1 MIAQA
6 RLVVLKTVA
15 QATVT
20 NIASPPTSISM
31 EQSLSQ
37 FGSSLNL
44 SNNLTAANY
53 EVVSS
58 NHNHHNHTNHNHAPN
73 QDIPMRSSSHLLQT
87 NNSSSLL
94 RKQSSSQSSLLKSG
108 KKRDRD
114 RSVTWDESVN
124 DLQKSHS
131 VFKKPKRM
139 GSSLK
144 RSIKSFGKPDSDHFQ
159 SAKNA
164 TFAEFGHLTQNPNF
178 SKLSQTRN
186 DPNDVPVKT
195 HHLSTM
201 NLGARHSLSRN
212 FAGGGNS
219 NFDGGGNDKNMN
231 ASFDS
236 KPLMSTTRTAR
247 TPPPSLISSHSLL
260 RKPTFTE
267 LARNAKYSQPKPMA
281 QNSLLPLQ
289 TLMNPGEKS
298 SKDMKRT
305 PTMLENILLKKTQQP
320 KSSGG
325 GGNADWGL

>member
-20 NIASPPTSISM
+20 NIVSPPTSIST
-31 EQSLSQ
+31 EKSLSQ

-44 SNNLTAANY
+44 SNNLTTTNNEAA
-53 EVVSS
+53 SS
-58 NHNHHNHTNHNHAPN
+58 TPNHYDNTNHHHVSN
-73 QDIPMRSSSHLLQT
+73 QNIPMRSSSHLLQ
-87 NNSSSLL
+87 NRGSSSLL
-94 RKQSSSQSSLLKSG
+94 RQQSSSQFSLLKNG

-114 RSVTWDESVN
+114 RSVTWDQSVN
-124 DLQKSHS
+124 DIQKSLS

-178 SKLSQTRN
+178 SKLSQKQN
-186 DPNDVPVKT
+186 DNPNDVPVKT

-201 NLGARHSLSRN
+201 NLGARHSLSRT
-212 FAGGGNS
+212 FAGGGN
-219 NFDGGGNDKNMN
+219 NFGGEDDKNMN

-236 KPLMSTTRTAR
+236 KPIMSKATPTR

-267 LARNAKYSQPKPMA
+267 LARNAKYAQPKPMA
-281 QNSLLPLQ
+281 QNSLLSLQ
-289 TLMNPGEKS
+289 TLMNPSGKS

-325 GGNADWGL
+325 GNADWGL